1 MACGCG
7 TYTPPTI
14 NNCNITA
21 TVCKNHYIDIIPA
34 HTVVILGAAA
44 SGTATLLDNGNIRY
58 IPDVDFSG
66 DDGLVYTWAS
76 GSCTI
81 TFEVIEGIPENT
93 KVIILTASAE
103 CEVGTATYEWELPP
117 CATLAP
123 GYTIYDNPIHVIV
136 PLFDP
141 ENTGETCDISVNIC
155 CDFCN
160 NCCKC
165 EHFLWNP
172 PICVYP
178 CSEDPICE
186 CNGPCETYNPIT
198 GNCDPCLEIC
208 CELGEGSYTCQECCD
223 VDDCPTNQEC
233 ISGNC
238 ACPPGTIINQ
248 YGACCPTTLPSC
260 AICDAAGNVVE
271 NVNLDCEDNEEI
283 DYDTCTCICT
293 EGLCRDIITGLCV
306 ECPPCVPTAGRLQYS
321 GVSGYEAYTETCP
334 ACQNC
339 VACVECPGG
348 FECVDT
354 PCATTGPCNGVSVPL
369 VPNLLPF
376 VDYID
381 PCTGLMVTCSEQ
393 SPCCC
398 KKNPPVIVPVF
409 ICNESD
415 GQCYPYNGV
424 CAEDDDNCYEDLGA
438 CNDACGGVEANIG
451 ACCIAGVCSH
461 LTAAQCEAANGV
473 YYADDSE
480 CSDIE
485 PCVTVYPT
493 GACCKD
499 GVCFTT
505 TEDICDQLF
514 GMYIGDNEDCTPSS
528 CLTPGCTSFP
538 EIDITY
544 VCGDTAAVVIT
555 GANGR
560 YYRRQKRNNTSEPFV
575 DILPD
580 ILIAT
585 NNYAFNINFTN
596 APYSLP
602 VGGQVRLVIVS
613 TDDCPSV
620 EETVTYILCP
630 LDGACCKD
638 NVCYTTTEALC
649 INAGGTYE
657 GDGVSCDGVTCG
669 DPGGCTS
676 FPTLDVDYDC
686 GNQINWVVLDG
697 EGRTLKI
704 EKRNSSVLAYSLVSS
719 FVIPTNDHSG
729 ASYFTGM
736 PVGGQFK
743 YTILADGDCPEIT
756 ETVTYIECPY
766 PNCESFPEMDTNYVC
781 GNNVTV
787 SIIGGLDRTLQ
798 ITYQAIV
805 GGPFLNGNQY
815 VIINNSYNQGYTF
828 SSNSVPVGGQL
839 RFTILATADCPEV
852 VLIVTRLECE
862 PPEQILVW
870 CCHDNICE
878 QITVAQCQAY
888 EGIVYNSSHTCGI
901 NCLPDV
907 TPLPMG
913 CCYNGNC
920 TEVYS
925 AEECPGILYGTP
937 AECQETCE
945 SVGPPPPTGACCI
958 SGNCYGG
965 MTEDDCTESGGIYY
979 GDETLCL
986 AEDCESPCED
996 ITTTGVITQDE
1007 IIIPQNYIYIPAWS
1021 NGNSI

>member
-21 TVCKNHYIDIIPA
+21 TVCMDHYIDIIPA
-34 HTVVILGAAA
+34 HTVVILGAAGF
-44 SGTATLLDNGNIRY
+44 GTATLLPNGNIRY
-58 IPDVDFSG
+58 VPEEGFSG

-81 TFEVIEGIPENT
+81 IFEVIEGIPADY

-103 CEVGTATYEWELPP
+103 CEVGTATYEWTLPP
-117 CATLAP
+117 CAELAP

-136 PLFDP
+136 PLYDP
-141 ENTGETCDISVNIC
+141 QAPDATCDISVNIC

-165 EHFLWNP
+165 EHFIWDP
-172 PICVYP
+172 PMCIYP
-178 CSEDPICE
+178 CGEDPICE
-186 CNGPCETYNPIT
+186 CTGQCETYNPTT
-198 GNCDPCLEIC
+198 GNCDPCLNVC
-208 CELGEGSYTCQECCD
+208 CEIAPESFLCKECC
-223 VDDCPTNQEC
+223 VTLDCPANQQC
-233 ISGNC
+233 ITGVC
-238 ACPPGTIINQ
+238 GCPPGTIINQ

-283 DYDTCTCICT
+283 DYETCTCICT

-354 PCATTGPCNGVSVPL
+354 PCATTGSCNGDLVPL
-369 VPNLLPF
+369 IPNPLPF
-376 VDYID
+376 VSYTD
-381 PCTGLMVTCSEQ
+381 PCTGLQVECSEEA
-393 SPCCC
+393 PCCC
-398 KKNPPVIVPVF
+398 KKNPPPTITTF
-409 ICNESD
+409 ICQE
-415 GQCYPYNGV
+415 GV
-424 CAEDDDNCYEDLGA
+424 CYEVVGACDEEDNSCYESLIV
-438 CNDACGGVEANIG
+438 CNNTCGTDGGEPEIG
-451 ACCIAGVCSH
+451 ACCVGVLCSHMTAEQCEIAGGVFYGENI
-461 LTAAQCEAANGV
+461 LCE
-473 YYADDSE
+473 
-480 CSDIE
+480 DIE
-485 PCVTVYPT
+485 PCVQLTV

-499 GVCFTT
+499 SVCYTA
-505 TEDICDQLF
+505 TEEACEAD
-514 GMYIGDNEDCTPSS
+514 GGTYIGNGVDCDEDTCDEVNP
-528 CLTPGCTSFP
+528 LCTSFP
-538 EIDITY
+538 EID
-544 VCGDTAAVVIT
+544 
-555 GANGR
+555 
-560 YYRRQKRNNTSEPFV
+560 
-575 DILPD
+575 
-580 ILIAT
+580 
-585 NNYAFNINFTN
+585 
-596 APYSLP
+596 
-602 VGGQVRLVIVS
+602 
-613 TDDCPSV
+613 TD
-620 EETVTYILCP
+620 
-630 LDGACCKD
+630 
-638 NVCYTTTEALC
+638 YT
-649 INAGGTYE
+649 
-657 GDGVSCDGVTCG
+657 
-669 DPGGCTS
+669 
-676 FPTLDVDYDC
+676 
-686 GNQINWVVLDG
+686 
-697 EGRTLKI
+697 
-704 EKRNSSVLAYSLVSS
+704 
-719 FVIPTNDHSG
+719 
-729 ASYFTGM
+729 
-736 PVGGQFK
+736 
-743 YTILADGDCPEIT
+743 
-756 ETVTYIECPY
+756 
-766 PNCESFPEMDTNYVC
+766 C
-781 GNNVTV
+781 GNNISVT
-787 SIIGGLDRTLQ
+787 ITDGIGRYLQ
-798 ITYQAIV
+798 FAIQTTV
-805 GGPFLNGNQY
+805 GGPFVNIGIPTLISTDPY
-815 VIINNSYNQGYTF
+815 VYNFNF
-828 SSNSVPVGGQL
+828 SGSSVPVNGQI

-920 TEVYS
+920 TEVYD
-925 AEECPGILYGTP
+925 EDECAGILYGTP

-945 SVGPPPPTGACCI
+945 TVGPPPPTGACCI
-958 SGNCYGG
+958 SGSCYGG

>member
-81 TFEVIEGIPENT
+81 IFEVTEGIPENT

-103 CEVGTATYEWELPP
+103 CEVGTATYEWTLPP

-141 ENTGETCDISVNIC
+141 ENPGETCDISVNIC

-165 EHFLWNP
+165 EHYLWNP

-321 GVSGYEAYTETCP
+321 GVLGYQAYTETCP

-339 VACVECPGG
+339 VACIECPGG

-354 PCATTGPCNGVSVPL
+354 PCAATGACNGVNVPL
-369 VPNLLPF
+369 IPNPLPF
-376 VDYID
+376 VSYTD
-381 PCTGLMVTCSEQ
+381 PCTGLQVVCSEEV
-393 SPCCC
+393 PCCC
-398 KKNPPVIVPVF
+398 KKNPPLTITTF
-409 ICNESD
+409 ICQE
-415 GQCYPYNGV
+415 GV
-424 CAEDDDNCYEDLGA
+424 CHPHNGACDEDDDDCYEEIDD
-438 CNDACGGVEANIG
+438 CNDACGGPGNPNIG
-451 ACCIAGVCSH
+451 ACCVGVLCSYM
-461 LTAAQCEAANGV
+461 TAEECETANGV
-473 YYADDSE
+473 FGGINSLCEDL
-480 CSDIE
+480 E
-485 PCVTVYPT
+485 PCVEEIV

-499 GVCFTT
+499 SVCYTAT
-505 TEDICDQLF
+505 Q
-514 GMYIGDNEDCTPSS
+514 EDCEADGGTYVGNGVDCDEDTCDEVNPE
-528 CLTPGCTSFP
+528 CESFP
-538 EIDITY
+538 TLEVNYT
-544 VCGDTAAVVIT
+544 CGDLYSIT
-555 GANGR
+555 IINGTG
-560 YYRRQKRNNTSEPFV
+560 RQYQSSYSNDGGPFINLGV
-575 DILPD
+575 PLTVTWTPYTI
-580 ILIAT
+580 
-585 NNYAFNINFTN
+585 NYTFVGS
-596 APYSLP
+596 PVL
-602 VGGQVRLVIVS
+602 VGGIYKITILA
-613 TDDCPSV
+613 TDDCPAI
-620 EETVTYILCP
+620 EETITRAACLVP
-630 LDGACCKD
+630 L
-638 NVCYTTTEALC
+638 
-649 INAGGTYE
+649 I
-657 GDGVSCDGVTCG
+657 
-669 DPGGCTS
+669 
-676 FPTLDVDYDC
+676 
-686 GNQINWVVLDG
+686 
-697 EGRTLKI
+697 
-704 EKRNSSVLAYSLVSS
+704 
-719 FVIPTNDHSG
+719 
-729 ASYFTGM
+729 
-736 PVGGQFK
+736 
-743 YTILADGDCPEIT
+743 
-756 ETVTYIECPY
+756 
-766 PNCESFPEMDTNYVC
+766 
-781 GNNVTV
+781 
-787 SIIGGLDRTLQ
+787 
-798 ITYQAIV
+798 
-805 GGPFLNGNQY
+805 
-815 VIINNSYNQGYTF
+815 
-828 SSNSVPVGGQL
+828 
-839 RFTILATADCPEV
+839 
-852 VLIVTRLECE
+852 
-862 PPEQILVW
+862 W
-870 CCHDNICE
+870 CCHDDICE
-878 QITVAQCQAY
+878 NITVAQCQAY

-901 NCLPDV
+901 HCLPDV

-913 CCYNGNC
+913 CCHNGNC
-920 TEVYS
+920 TEVYD
-925 AEECPGILYGTP
+925 EDECAGILYGTP

-945 SVGPPPPTGACCI
+945 TVGPPPPTGACCI
-958 SGNCYGG
+958 SGECYGG

-996 ITTTGVITQDE
+996 ITTTGVITEGDGP
-1007 IIIPQNYIYIPAWS
+1007 IVPQNYIYIPAWS